1 MKTFLKILLAV
12 ALVILAIKLG
22 PLFIVGAFIGLFIAG
37 VLGVVTLSLFCVL
50 LMMVAGIAVALM
62 PIWIPVLAVYGLV
75 KLFRR
80 EKAATPAAPV
90 EANVPPVVPA

>member
-22 PLFIVGAFIGLFIAG
+22 PLFIVGAFVGLFIAG
-37 VLGVVTLSLFCVL
+37 VLGVIGLSLLCVV
-50 LMMVAGIAVALM
+50 LMMAAGIAVALM
-62 PIWIPVLAVYGLV
+62 PIWLPVLAVYGLV

-80 EKAATPAAPV
+80 EKAAAPAAP
-90 EANVPPVVPA
+90 AAGNVPPVVPA